1 MTSYLQATASGLVS
15 LAFMESEMFWLTDE
29 FIEVWGLEHCL
40 RKAIEELH
48 AEIAILEE
56 RLALVE
62 SNLQPKV
69 FFPSKEEA

>member
-1 MTSYLQATASGLVS
+1 MLFRS
-15 LAFMESEMFWLTDE
+15 TDE

-62 SNLQPKV
+62 SNLQPIV